1 MALSIPQILLEPLQ
15 YGFMQRSLVIA
26 ILVGLICAVVGSY
39 LMVQRLAL
47 LGDAISHSVLPGLAI
62 AFILGINIFV
72 GAFLAGI
79 LSTVAIAWIQT
90 RSPIKEDAAMGIV
103 FSGFFAL
110 GITLITIIQKD
121 NKIDL
126 NHFLFGNILGVTD
139 SDVLSTAVIS
149 ALVLVTV
156 RLLYKELLF
165 YTFDPLGAAA
175 AGLPV
180 NWLNFGLMVLI
191 ALTVV
196 ASMKAVG
203 VILVLSLLITPSA
216 TAYLLV
222 TRLHQMMILGA
233 ALAVFAS
240 ISGLYLS
247 YFWNLPSG
255 PGIVLVA
262 SGLFTLALLFSPS
275 RGVLIPAGKK
285 L

>member
-1 MALSIPQILLEPLQ
+1 MPVTLQPLLEPLQ
-15 YGFMQRSLVIA
+15 YSFMQRSLIIA
-26 ILVGLICAVVGSY
+26 ILVGMICAVVGSY

-72 GAFLAGI
+72 GAFVAGI
-79 LSTVAIAWIQT
+79 CSTVAIAWIQT

-110 GITLITIIQKD
+110 GITLITIVQKD

-126 NHFLFGNILGVTD
+126 NHFLFGNILGVTTAE
-139 SDVLSTAVIS
+139 VVNTAVIS
-149 ALVLVTV
+149 AIVLLIV

-203 VILVLSLLITPSA
+203 VILVLALLITPSA

-222 TRLHQMMILGA
+222 PRLHQMMILGA
-233 ALAVFAS
+233 AIAIVAS

-262 SGLFTLALLFSPS
+262 SGLFVLALLFSP
-275 RGVLIPAGKK
+275 RHGILTRQA
-285 L
+285 